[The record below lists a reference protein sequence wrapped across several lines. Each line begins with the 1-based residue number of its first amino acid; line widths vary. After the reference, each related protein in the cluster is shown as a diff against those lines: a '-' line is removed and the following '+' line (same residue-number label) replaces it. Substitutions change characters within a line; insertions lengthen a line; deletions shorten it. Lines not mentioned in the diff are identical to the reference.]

1 MSGRLLVGLVLALA
15 AVSVL
20 FGACGG
26 DSEPAP
32 TTAAGIERCAELE
45 EDAEAARACYREE
58 LAALVSAAET
68 PQDGAARAD
77 ALAREQGG
85 FLLANCH
92 GIMHTVGREYA
103 RAEGVT
109 LASLMDNLPQSNDPG
124 CSAGFAH
131 GLVTGVAPEIDASS
145 PETALDVCEDTETR
159 YQRYSCVHG
168 FGHAFMRISGEE
180 LDPALGLCSALGAE
194 APDCAQGAF
203 HDYWFAV
210 AGLDETEQPA
220 EVVDDPRRLCADQP
234 ERFVL
239 PCWYR
244 AYVDSRPPGEI
255 TVTADLQR
263 LCAELEGIQREGCI
277 TAGSVIGP
285 ADPRSQL
292 AMCAGLRGADAQAC
306 IHGVKAQNFL
316 GQSIEADVALVE
328 RCELFAE
335 PAGRQ
340 ECFRWLGKTLSVVT
354 DGEFG
359 EAGCTA
365 LSQADARRLCEQG
378 AAAMDE
384 PLVTFS

>member
-1 MSGRLLVGLVLALA
+1 
-15 AVSVL
+15 
-20 FGACGG
+20 
-26 DSEPAP
+26 
-32 TTAAGIERCAELE
+32 TER
-45 EDAEAARACYREE
+45 
-58 LAALVSAAET
+58 
-68 PQDGAARAD
+68 
-77 ALAREQGG
+77 
-85 FLLANCH
+85 
-92 GIMHTVGREYA
+92 
-103 RAEGVT
+103 
-109 LASLMDNLPQSNDPG
+109 
-124 CSAGFAH
+124 
-131 GLVTGVAPEIDASS
+131 
-145 PETALDVCEDTETR
+145 
-159 YQRYSCVHG
+159 
-168 FGHAFMRISGEE
+168 
-180 LDPALGLCSALGAE
+180 
-194 APDCAQGAF
+194 
-203 HDYWFAV
+203 
-210 AGLDETEQPA
+210 PA

-340 ECFRWLGKTLSVVT
+340 ECYRWLGKTLSVVT

-359 EAGCTA
+359 EAGCPA
-365 LSQADARRLCEQG
+365 LTQADARRLCEQG

>member
-1 MSGRLLVGLVLALA
+1 VAAAGLA
-15 AVSVL
+15 AFLLLRGDGGETVSP
-20 FGACGG
+20 AAEGG
-26 DSEPAP
+26 VD
-32 TTAAGIERCAELE
+32 RCAALE

-58 LAALVSAAET
+58 LAALVADADS

-85 FLLANCH
+85 FLLGNCH

-103 RAEGVT
+103 RSEGVT

-131 GLVTGVAPEIDASS
+131 GLVTGVAPEIDASA
-145 PETALDVCEDTETR
+145 PEGAVAVCEDTETR

-180 LDPALGLCSALGAE
+180 LEPALGLCRALGAE

-210 AGLDETEQPA
+210 AGLDDTERPA
-220 EVVDDPRRLCADQP
+220 EVTDDPRVLCRDQEP
-234 ERFVL
+234 EFVR

-244 AYVDSRPPGEI
+244 AYVDARPIGQI

-263 LCAELEGIQREGCI
+263 LCVALEGIQREGCI
-277 TAGSVIGP
+277 TAGSVVGP

-292 AMCAGLRGADAQAC
+292 AMCAGLRGPDAQAC

-316 GQSIEADVALVE
+316 GQSLEVDIALIE
-328 RCELFAE
+328 RCDLFAE
-335 PAGRQ
+335 PAGRT
-340 ECFRWLGKTLSVVT
+340 ECYRWLGKTLSVVT
-354 DGEFG
+354 DGEFAERG
-359 EAGCTA
+359 CPALRAPAARRACTA
-365 LSQADARRLCEQG
+365 G
-378 AAAMDE
+378 AAEMDE
-384 PLVTFS
+384 ALVTFS